1 VTQGVNPF
9 LLNLERKLTEELTRD
24 NKQNKR
30 IKAGKRKKLLEKK
43 LRRESKEREER
54 GLEICKI
61 CKFSLII
68 KSPLIFRKV
77 GYKY

>member
-1 VTQGVNPF
+1 
-9 LLNLERKLTEELTRD
+9 L
-24 NKQNKR
+24 
-30 IKAGKRKKLLEKK
+30 GKKKKLLEKK
-43 LRRESKEREER
+43 LRRESKERKER

-68 KSPLIFRKV
+68 KNPLTFRKV